1 MCYRLYISAVTW
13 WSTSQRGKRSSL
25 QASKNKL
32 KLYLFTSQWP
42 TCINHPRSLNFS
54 NWSAGNGAA
63 PQSTARY
70 TKCNRPSFIDQCA
83 NFIPLSRRSRQR
95 ERLHAT
101 GVSSSSVCL
110 SVAKTPKR
118 DFLKNSAISSYGLYW
133 RPIGSR
139 TWAFQR
145 THYWTPKIKIG
156 GDPPFSDIIYISNYS
171 TPLNSG
177 SMKVIVNSTVR

>member
-13 WSTSQRGKRSSL
+13 WLINIAAWQTL

-32 KLYLFTSQWP
+32 QLYLFTSQWP

-110 SVAKTPKR
+110 SVAKKKR

-145 THYWTPKIKIG
+145 THYWSPKLKTAEIRHSQIL
-156 GDPPFSDIIYISNYS
+156 YISNYS